1 MRWLDGITDSMDI
14 ILSKLWEIVKDRG
27 AWHPAVYGVTK
38 SWTWLSNWKTTT
50 ATTKWI
56 VWHVN
61 YISISESCSV
71 VSGSLRPH
79 ELYVPLNFPGQNIG
93 VGSLSLLQGI
103 FPIQGSNPGLLHC
116 RHSLPAEPLG
126 KPKNTG
132 VGSHA
137 LLQGIF
143 PTQGSITGLLH
154 QGWFFTFWAAREAL
168 VSFVMLM
175 RWLLE
180 RSLVRG
186 LELSFFFFLKLF
198 FIGA

>member
-1 MRWLDGITDSMDI
+1 MKYKKEYWIINPDYSLEGVLKLKLWSFGHLMWRANSSETTLMLGKTEGKRRRGKQRIRWLESITNPLDMN
-14 ILSKLWEIVKDRG
+14 LSKLWEIVKDRG

-93 VGSLSLLQGI
+93 VGSLSLLQGT

-116 RHSLPAEPLG
+116 RHSLPTELSG
-126 KPKNTG
+126 KPI
-132 VGSHA
+132 S
-137 LLQGIF
+137 Q
-143 PTQGSITGLLH
+143 
-154 QGWFFTFWAAREAL
+154 
-168 VSFVMLM
+168 
-175 RWLLE
+175 
-180 RSLVRG
+180 
-186 LELSFFFFLKLF
+186 
-198 FIGA
+198 